1 MRLYRQASNQPA
13 VSSRSMARS
22 EPSVQ
27 GYPDT
32 FPVVSETLRGGVSW
46 QLWKRFSLGCKPNN
60 SSVHS
65 GLIREERK
73 NVGNVP
79 QGKGELRYGKKEGPE
94 ADLSFA
100 STPY

>member
-1 MRLYRQASNQPA
+1 M
-13 VSSRSMARS
+13 V
-22 EPSVQ
+22 
-27 GYPDT
+27 
-32 FPVVSETLRGGVSW
+32 
-46 QLWKRFSLGCKPNN
+46 SLGCKPNN

-79 QGKGELRYGKKEGPE
+79 QGNGVLRHRRKEGPE
-94 ADLSFA
+94 ADLCFA